1 MMRVTL
7 ATATVSLALAM
18 MIKSPMATEKSEP
31 HIDPEVEIHPT
42 VTLSS
47 PLENSPELI
56 RVMVDA
62 FSPECTERERELSRA
77 LWPALTH
84 CSDTGVDRFAD
95 LGILIDTNALPV
107 PPPN

>member
-1 MMRVTL
+1 MMKLTL

-47 PLENSPELI
+47 RLEISPELI
-56 RVMVDA
+56 RAMADA
-62 FSPECTERERELSRA
+62 FPPECTERERELSSA
-77 LWPALTH
+77 HWHVLTH

-95 LGILIDTNALPV
+95 LSILIDTNALPV